1 MKEAF
6 FAISAVL
13 VVSALALGILVSP
26 QSTGNSVWQSPPH
39 PAWFAP
45 SLEKP
50 MSVGQYSPAQY
61 SYYTPSY
68 PYATAL
74 NQCSSDVSCMV
85 PSAECVSGAVL
96 FADGSKVG
104 CAQSTRSVQWCAHYK
119 IGWNGGSVCSRFDP
133 NTFTQ
138 CVCP

>member
-13 VVSALALGILVSP
+13 VVSALALGILVVP
-26 QSTGNSVWQSPPH
+26 DATGNSVWQSPPRA
-39 PAWFAP
+39 AWFAP

-50 MSVGQYSPAQY
+50 MSPGQYSPAQY
-61 SYYTPSY
+61 SYYSPDY

-74 NQCSSDVSCMV
+74 NQCHYQVPCRIFDKSCASGSSVFV
-85 PSAECVSGAVL
+85 
-96 FADGSKVG
+96 DGSRVG
-104 CAQSTRSVQWCAHYK
+104 CAQSTSSMGWCGRYK
-119 IGWNGGSVCSRFDP
+119 IGWNGGNECSVYDS
-133 NTFTQ
+133 NTLTQ